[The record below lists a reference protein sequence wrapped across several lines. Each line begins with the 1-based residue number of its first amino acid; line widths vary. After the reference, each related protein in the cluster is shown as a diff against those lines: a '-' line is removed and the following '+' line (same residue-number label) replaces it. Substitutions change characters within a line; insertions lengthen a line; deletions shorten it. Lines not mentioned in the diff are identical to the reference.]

1 MSIYTATEGVTEFF
15 LADVQPYHAGQTL
28 VIELWDAGD
37 AGGTPVLQPLG
48 PGGSTYDC
56 EFTSTNPN
64 HSPIAPGCSK
74 VTSFGGN
81 QVDGCSN
88 CFNNHW
94 MTFRIELPIT
104 YTCSDC
110 WWKMRY
116 AYPAGFSVTDTT
128 TWRAYIEGNPIHL
141 TS

>member
-1 MSIYTATEGVTEFF
+1 
-15 LADVQPYHAGQTL
+15 
-28 VIELWDAGD
+28 
-37 AGGTPVLQPLG
+37 
-48 PGGSTYDC
+48 
-56 EFTSTNPN
+56 
-64 HSPIAPGCSK
+64 
-74 VTSFGGN
+74 
-81 QVDGCSN
+81 
-88 CFNNHW
+88 